1 MNTILYREMPAK
13 CLFVCLFVFTSL
25 VQLSLPVE
33 PEKKKRVVK
42 KSLDNTI
49 YKNYSLICN

>member
-13 CLFVCLFVFTSL
+13 CLFVFFFFTSL